1 MSEEA
6 VMGAVVDSEVVQGIV
21 DRFPGLERAD
31 VLQAV
36 DAMYA
41 ASAVQPVIITLV
53 YNPVSRHKHL
63 SLVPELGDMT
73 EKLVLDVSEVLHDL
87 AQRLV
92 AAKLS
97 QENADGK
104 AQEG

>member
-1 MSEEA
+1 MEDAQFVEDKNA
-6 VMGAVVDSEVVQGIV
+6 NIVQGIV
-21 DRFPGLERAD
+21 DRFPGLEKDD

-63 SLVPELGDMT
+63 SLVPELEDMT
-73 EKLVLDVSEVLHDL
+73 EKLVLDVSEILHDL

-97 QENADGK
+97 QENAD
-104 AQEG
+104 APAPEG

>member
-6 VMGAVVDSEVVQGIV
+6 VMGAVVDSEVVQSIV